1 VVALFAERPV
11 ERVALLSGPGSDVD
25 ALLADLLLRLPDLD
39 PAMVVVETVGSSIG
53 PHVGPG
59 FAGGIVLRRH

>member
-1 VVALFAERPV
+1 VELFAERPV
-11 ERVALLSGPGSDVD
+11 ERVALLSGPGTEVD
-25 ALLADLLLRLPDLD
+25 DLRASLLRRLPDLD

-53 PHVGPG
+53 PHIGPG